1 MQEKYLII
9 SKTEYVIFNITDVEN
24 TEIQNKEVE
33 KGEVRIQQAEM
44 YNTIQKYSCQK
55 KTTLILNKTE
65 TIWLRKTSQSHSE

>member
-33 KGEVRIQQAEM
+33 KGEVRI
-44 YNTIQKYSCQK
+44 
-55 KTTLILNKTE
+55 
-65 TIWLRKTSQSHSE
+65 